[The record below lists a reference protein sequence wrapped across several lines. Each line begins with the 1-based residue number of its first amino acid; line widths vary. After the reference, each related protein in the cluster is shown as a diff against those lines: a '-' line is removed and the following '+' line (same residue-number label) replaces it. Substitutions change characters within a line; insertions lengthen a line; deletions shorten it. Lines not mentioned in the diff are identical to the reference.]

1 MTKTKVYIIN
11 YESGNLYS
19 VQRSIKI
26 LGYEPLIISE
36 PELLKNADKVIIPGV
51 GSFNQGISN
60 LKKKYFDQ
68 AIFEYVKTGKD
79 LLGICL
85 GMQLFM
91 NQSNEFGKNKGLS
104 LIDGTVKNLDFKA
117 NTPVPHIGW
126 NNISISKNDSKF
138 LNKISNENYFY
149 FIHSYYVRLNE
160 EIDYAFKTDYG
171 DISFVSLINKENIF
185 GTQFHPEKS
194 GKIGLKMIKN
204 FLTI

>member
-19 VQRSIKI
+19 VQRAIKI

>member
-19 VQRSIKI
+19 VQRAIKMI
-26 LGYEPLIISE
+26 GYEPLIISE

-91 NQSNEFGKNKGLS
+91 NQSSEFGKNKGLG
-104 LIDGTVKNLDFKA
+104 LINGTVKNLDFKA

-126 NNISISKNDSKF
+126 NNISITKNDSKF

-149 FIHSYYVRLNE
+149 FIHSYYVHLNE

-171 DISFVSLINKENIF
+171 DISFVSLINKKNIF

-194 GKIGLKMIKN
+194 GKIGLKMLRN

>member
-19 VQRSIKI
+19 VQRAIKI

-60 LKKKYFDQ
+60 LKKYFDQ

-185 GTQFHPEKS
+185 GTQFHPEKVER
-194 GKIGLKMIKN
+194 LV
-204 FLTI
+204 

>member
-19 VQRSIKI
+19 VQRAIKI
-26 LGYEPLIISE
+26 VGYEPLIISE

-104 LIDGTVKNLDFKA
+104 LIDGTVKNLDFKV

-126 NNISISKNDSKF
+126 NNISITKNDSKF

-149 FIHSYYVRLNE
+149 FIHSYYVHLNE

-194 GKIGLKMIKN
+194 GKIGLKMLKN

>member
-1 MTKTKVYIIN
+1 MTKIKVNIIN

-19 VQRSIKI
+19 VQRAIKI

-104 LIDGTVKNLDFKA
+104 LIDGIVKNLDFKA

-126 NNISISKNDSKF
+126 NNISITKNDSKF

-149 FIHSYYVRLNE
+149 FIHSYYVHLKE
-160 EIDYAFKTDYG
+160 EIDYAFKTNYG

-194 GKIGLKMIKN
+194 GKIGLKMLKN

>member
-19 VQRSIKI
+19 VQRAIKI

-149 FIHSYYVRLNE
+149 FIHSYYVHLNE